1 MGDFG
6 DFIAFD
12 TFFGGGSSGRSGG
25 NQGCGCILILV
36 IVFLLLSFLGML
48 TDLFFRFHHKLPET

>member
-1 MGDFG
+1 MDELG

-12 TFFGGGSSGRSGG
+12 TFFGGDSSGGSGG

-48 TDLFFRFHHKLPET
+48 TDLFF

>member
-1 MGDFG
+1 MDDLG

-12 TFFGGGSSGRSGG
+12 TFFGGGFSGGGGG

-48 TDLFFRFHHKLPET
+48 TDLFF